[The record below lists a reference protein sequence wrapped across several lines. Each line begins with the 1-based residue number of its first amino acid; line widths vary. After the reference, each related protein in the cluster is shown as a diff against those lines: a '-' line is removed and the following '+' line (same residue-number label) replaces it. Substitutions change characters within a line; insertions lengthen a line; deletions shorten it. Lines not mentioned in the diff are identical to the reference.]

1 VIEALDPIAAL
12 VQQAAGRIDILP
24 GGGIKA
30 DQVAEILRRTGVNQ
44 VHLSARTLQESSMTW
59 RRPEIPMGAATVPGE
74 YERRIA
80 DVGLITAARQ
90 GLAPARAE

>member
-1 VIEALDPIAAL
+1 
-12 VQQAAGRIDILP
+12 
-24 GGGIKA
+24 
-30 DQVAEILRRTGVNQ
+30 
-44 VHLSARTLQESSMTW
+44 MTW